1 MPRHGAAPE
10 GGLGGR
16 SEARAR
22 RPTALKQEK
31 YHDTNP
37 VVGFVIRRFFERIGG
52 VLGELRPETL
62 LDAGCGEGEM
72 LRRQV
77 VPAGV
82 RTVLL
87 DRNADSAA
95 RVLGSVDAL
104 PFASQ
109 SFDVVT
115 CFEVLEHLQDPAR
128 AVRELA
134 RVARRAVVVSVPY
147 EPWFRIGNVLRG
159 KHLSGFGNHP
169 EHVQHWSLRSF
180 EKFLGAATAEVRII
194 EAFPWIIACCLPKRP

>member
-1 MPRHGAAPE
+1 M
-10 GGLGGR
+10 
-16 SEARAR
+16 
-22 RPTALKQEK
+22 KQEK
-31 YHDTNP
+31 YHDPNP

-52 VLGELRPETL
+52 VLAELAPASL

-72 LRRQV
+72 VRRGV
-77 VPAGV
+77 VAAGV

-87 DRNADSAA
+87 DRNPDSAA
-95 RVLGSVDAL
+95 RVIGSVDAL
-104 PFASQ
+104 PFPSR

-115 CFEVLEHLQDPAR
+115 CLEVLEHLHDPTD

-159 KHLSGFGNHP
+159 KHLSGLGNHP
-169 EHVQHWSLRSF
+169 EHVQHWNLRSF
-180 EKFLGAATAEVRII
+180 EKFLGAAAPQVRVI
-194 EAFPWIIACCLPKRP
+194 EAFPWIIACCRPKQP